1 MEDAEQNPELFK
13 MCLRY
18 LELGLV
24 KWCTNY
30 ELFWASQALA
40 LLLIQLTPWPS
51 THSSCGPYREDS
63 ASTSVE

>member
-30 ELFWASQALA
+30 ELF
-40 LLLIQLTPWPS
+40 
-51 THSSCGPYREDS
+51 
-63 ASTSVE
+63 